1 MKLAQNLL
9 IRFGFIA
16 QKSEGPDAFDLRLQR
31 IHSRERRRQV
41 HAHLFR
47 SILPPMAIEARS

>member
-9 IRFGFIA
+9 IRFGFLT
-16 QKSEGPDAFDLRLQR
+16 QKADGPDAFDLRLQR
-31 IHSRERRRQV
+31 IHTRERRRQV

-47 SILPPMAIEARS
+47 SILPPMVGEAQS